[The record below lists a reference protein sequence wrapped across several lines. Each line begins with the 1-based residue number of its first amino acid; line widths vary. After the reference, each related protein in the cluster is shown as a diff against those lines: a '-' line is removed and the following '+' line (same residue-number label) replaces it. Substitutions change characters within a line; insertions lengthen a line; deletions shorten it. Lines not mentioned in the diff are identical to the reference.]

1 VNRSQAG
8 KKIMEIYPIFQDWY
22 KSDKDLKNV
31 KVSIDYGSG
40 IFYGMV
46 KSRKIYYS
54 GQEYGIIFCFRPY
67 QQIHDSS
74 VKFLKG
80 TLVTIDW
87 VSELVGEEL
96 IERAK
101 ELAEKDDNLLI
112 TGSDNALNEL
122 IAKAVF
128 NHSERRLEGIKV
140 IYMQNVYRDLLDQY
154 LLDEYGL

>member
-1 VNRSQAG
+1 
-8 KKIMEIYPIFQDWY
+8 MEIYPIFQDWY

-74 VKFLKG
+74 VKFLEG
-80 TLVTIDW
+80 TLVTFDW
-87 VSELVGEEL
+87 ISEFVGEDV
-96 IERAK
+96 IETAK
-101 ELAEKDDNLLI
+101 ELAEKDENLLI

-140 IYMQNVYRDLLDQY
+140 IYLNFPHQHLSLIHI
-154 LLDEYGL
+154 